1 MRIAFYPGSFDP
13 PTNGHVDVLRAALVL
28 ADEVVVGIGRHPS
41 KPGFLPFDERRALI
55 GEIARGID
63 GEGAG
68 EGCVSVVAFE
78 GLVVEA
84 ARENG
89 ATLLVRGL
97 RDGTDLDYEMQ
108 MSGMNGAMA
117 PDVRTVFVP
126 AAAATRHITATLVRQ
141 IHAMGGDVAP
151 FVPPAT
157 LAALARHAT

>member
-13 PTNGHVDVLRAALVL
+13 PTNGHVDVLAAALAL

-55 GEIARGID
+55 GEIAD
-63 GEGAG
+63 GVAG
-68 EGCVSVVAFE
+68 EGRVSVVAFE

-126 AAAATRHITATLVRQ
+126 AAPATRHITATLVRQ
-141 IHAMGGDVAP
+141 IHAMGGDVSP
-151 FVPPAT
+151 FVPAAT

>member
-13 PTNGHVDVLRAALVL
+13 PTNGHVDVLAAALAL

-41 KPGFLPFDERRALI
+41 KPGFLPFDERRMLI
-55 GEIARGID
+55 GEIAD
-63 GEGAG
+63 GVAG
-68 EGCVSVVAFE
+68 EGRVSVVAFE

-126 AAAATRHITATLVRQ
+126 AAPATRHITATLVRQ
-141 IHAMGGDVAP
+141 IHAMGGDVSP
-151 FVPPAT
+151 FVPAAT

>member
-13 PTNGHVDVLRAALVL
+13 PTNGHVDVLAAALAL

-41 KPGFLPFDERRALI
+41 KPGFLPFDERRTLI
-55 GEIARGID
+55 GEIAD
-63 GEGAG
+63 GVAG
-68 EGCVSVVAFE
+68 EGRVSVVAFE

-126 AAAATRHITATLVRQ
+126 AAPATRHITATLVRQ
-141 IHAMGGDVAP
+141 IHAMGGDVSP
-151 FVPPAT
+151 FVPAAT
-157 LAALARHAT
+157 LAALAHHAT

>member
-13 PTNGHVDVLRAALVL
+13 PTNGHVDVLAAALAL

-55 GEIARGID
+55 DEIGD
-63 GEGAG
+63 GMAG
-68 EGCVSVVAFE
+68 EGRVSVVAFE

-126 AAAATRHITATLVRQ
+126 AAPATRHITATLVRQ
-141 IHAMGGDVAP
+141 IHAMGGDVSP
-151 FVPPAT
+151 FVPAAT